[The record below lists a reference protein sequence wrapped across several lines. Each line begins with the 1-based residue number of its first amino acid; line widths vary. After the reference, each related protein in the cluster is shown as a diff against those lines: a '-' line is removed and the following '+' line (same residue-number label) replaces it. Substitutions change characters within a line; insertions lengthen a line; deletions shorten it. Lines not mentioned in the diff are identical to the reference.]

1 MGHLTSLVIVPAFG
15 IDTFVVAVGL
25 GAGQFTDQFR
35 LAATVAV
42 FEGGMPLLGALVGS
56 WLAHRLSSIVV
67 YAAAAL
73 LAALALR
80 EFWEGVRELRE
91 EPDVDEGDEPSGEGR
106 ALRRATSLLTLVSA
120 GMAVSLDELTAG
132 IAAGAARLD
141 LTLLVPALAVQAVL
155 FTLLGLA
162 AGARLRR
169 AVGRYGEMA
178 GGLAL
183 FLAAIVVVILAGPGV

>member
-1 MGHLTSLVIVPAFG
+1 VSHLTSLIIVPAFG

-25 GAGQFTDQFR
+25 GAGQFADRFR

-56 WLAHRLSSIVV
+56 WLAHLLSGIVV

-91 EPDVDEGDEPSGEGR
+91 EPDDDEDDESSGEGR
-106 ALRRATSLLTLVSA
+106 ALRRATSLAALASA
-120 GMAVSLDELTAG
+120 GIAVSLDELTAG

-141 LTLLVPALAVQAVL
+141 LTLLVPALAIQAVL

-178 GGLAL
+178 GGIAL
-183 FLAAIVVVILAGPGV
+183 FLAAIVVVLLAGTGV